1 MTMTDPIADLII
13 RIKNAGMAKHRL
25 VEIPYS
31 RVKAEFVRIL
41 KENRMIADYRVLTD
55 RFPVQIRILLRY
67 TRDENHV
74 IKGMKR
80 VSKPGLRVYAGK
92 RKIPMVR
99 NGLGFAIVSTPA
111 GIMTDRDCRRIGVGG
126 EVMAYVW

>member
-31 RVKAEFVRIL
+31 KIKAEFVKIL
-41 KENRMIADYRVLTD
+41 KENGMITDYRILTD

-67 TRDENHV
+67 TKEEDHV
-74 IKGMKR
+74 IQGMKR
-80 VSKPGLRVYAGK
+80 ISKPGLRIYAGK
-92 RKIPMVR
+92 KEIPMVR
-99 NGLGFAIVSTPA
+99 NGLGFAIVSTPK
-111 GIMTDRDCRRIGVGG
+111 GIMTDSDCRKNGVGG

>member
-1 MTMTDPIADLII
+1 MTDPIADLII

-31 RVKAEFVRIL
+31 KIKAEFVKIL
-41 KENRMIADYRVLTD
+41 KENGMITDYRILTD

-67 TRDENHV
+67 TKEEDHV
-74 IKGMKR
+74 IQGMKR
-80 VSKPGLRVYAGK
+80 ISKPGLRIYAGK
-92 RKIPMVR
+92 KEIPMVR
-99 NGLGFAIVSTPA
+99 NGLGFAIVSTPK
-111 GIMTDRDCRRIGVGG
+111 GIMTDSDCRKNGVGG

>member
-13 RIKNAGMAKHRL
+13 RIKNAGMANHRL

-31 RVKAEFVRIL
+31 RIKAEFVKIL

-67 TRDENHV
+67 TKDEDHV
-74 IKGMKR
+74 IQGMQR
-80 VSKPGLRVYAGK
+80 VSKPGLRIYAGK
-92 RKIPMVR
+92 KEIPRVR
-99 NGLGFAIVSTPA
+99 NGLGFAIVSTPN
-111 GIMTDRDCRRIGVGG
+111 GIMTDSDCRKNGVGG
-126 EVMAYVW
+126 EIMAYVW